1 MDPFCCSEEDIN
13 PTNAA
18 MATVCLILNIFL
30 PGFGTILNAC
40 LGVRVLPGLIYG
52 FLQILLAPIL
62 IGWVWSI
69 IYGIKIMQRSGKER
83 SVYYYETYVPPTH
96 YPYVVVDQ
104 RQQQP
109 FSFDSKGMGVVVVDE
124 SRPPI

>member
-1 MDPFCCSEEDIN
+1 MDPYCCSEEDIN

-18 MATVCLILNIFL
+18 MASVCLILNIFL

-52 FLQILLAPIL
+52 FLQILLTPIL

-69 IYGIKIMQRSGKER
+69 IYGIKIVQRSGKER
-83 SVYYYETYVPPTH
+83 SVYYYETYVPPP
-96 YPYVVVDQ
+96 YPHVVVDQ

-109 FSFDSKGMGVVVVDE
+109 FSFDSRGVGGVVVVDE